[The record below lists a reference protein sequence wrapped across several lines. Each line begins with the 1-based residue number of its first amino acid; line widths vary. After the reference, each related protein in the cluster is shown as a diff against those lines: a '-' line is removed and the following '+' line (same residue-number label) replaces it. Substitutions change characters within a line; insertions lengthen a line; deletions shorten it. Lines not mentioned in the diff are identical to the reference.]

1 MSGSITTR
9 VRRGARRFVLGSG
22 PLKRTSD
29 RVQLAG
35 RLLVLLS
42 LLAAVP
48 LAVLV
53 AGIARSH
60 LEASAAAQAAGSHE
74 ARAVVLA
81 DTGDTLPPAADPAAP
96 DATTTNPQDA
106 GGVRAEVSWHGA
118 DGGLRHAAVVV
129 AAGTPVGATVPVWVD
144 RGGNLTDPPPDAA
157 TVNDDAVAVGLAV
170 AAGLPLL
177 VWSLHTALRVVLDAT
192 RTRRW
197 GREWERVDRE
207 WRAHQN

>member
-1 MSGSITTR
+1 
-9 VRRGARRFVLGSG
+9 V
-22 PLKRTSD
+22 
-29 RVQLAG
+29 
-35 RLLVLLS
+35 
-42 LLAAVP
+42 LAAVP

-60 LEASAAAQAAGSHE
+60 LEASAAVQAAASHE
-74 ARAVVLA
+74 VRAVVLA

-96 DATTTNPQDA
+96 DPSTTDPQDA

-129 AAGTPVGATVPVWVD
+129 AAGTAVGTTVPVWVD
-144 RGGNLTDPPPDAA
+144 GRGDLTEPPPDEA
-157 TVNDDAVAVGLAV
+157 TVRDNAVAVGLAV

-177 VWSLHTALRVVLDAT
+177 VWSLHTGLRVLLDVT

-207 WRAHQN
+207 WGAWQN